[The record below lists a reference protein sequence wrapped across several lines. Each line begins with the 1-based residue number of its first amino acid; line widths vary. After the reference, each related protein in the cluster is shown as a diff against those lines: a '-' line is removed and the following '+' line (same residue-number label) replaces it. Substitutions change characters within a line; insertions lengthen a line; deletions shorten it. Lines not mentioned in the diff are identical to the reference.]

1 MAGIC
6 STRGDFAG
14 LDHACA
20 AGKLTAMSDAPKF
33 IPVPNWA
40 PPPRP
45 AFQPIMG
52 RYSRLEPLSAAHAP
66 ALFAALE
73 GADTVW
79 RFLPYGPF
87 KQVSDYTEHI
97 DKIAA
102 QPDPMFF
109 AVIDCETGLP
119 GGVLSLMRINPQA
132 GSIEVGHIHL
142 APRLQRTRGA
152 TEALTLAVRW
162 GFEAG
167 YRRFEWKCDALNLAS
182 RRAGE
187 RLGLSFEGVF
197 RQAGVV
203 KGRNRDTAW
212 FAAIDTEWPALRA
225 SYDIWLDPANFDAD
239 GRQRV
244 SLTALTA
251 PVLVARD
258 PALEPL
264 S

>member
-1 MAGIC
+1 
-6 STRGDFAG
+6 
-14 LDHACA
+14 
-20 AGKLTAMSDAPKF
+20 MSDAPNF
-33 IPVPNWA
+33 IPVPNWV

-45 AFQPIMG
+45 ATVPIEG
-52 RYSRLEPLSAAHAP
+52 RYARLEPLTSAHAP
-66 ALFAALE
+66 ALFEAVR
-73 GADTVW
+73 GADRLWTYM
-79 RFLPYGPF
+79 PYGPF
-87 KQVSDYTEHI
+87 EDAKAHAAWI
-97 DKIAA
+97 DRIAG
-102 QPDPMFF
+102 QHDPMFF
-109 AVIDCETGLP
+109 AIIDPATGLP
-119 GGVLSLMRINPQA
+119 GGALSLMRIDPQA

-152 TEALTLAVRW
+152 TEALSLCVRCAF
-162 GFEAG
+162 GAG

-225 SYDIWLDPANFDAD
+225 AYDTWLDPANFDAD

-244 SLTALTA
+244 SLSSLTA

-258 PALEPL
+258 PALAPL